1 MRRLRP
7 LLSSYL
13 LAATLVALTPACSSS
28 GGGGGGGGG
37 GNGVDMAMPSD
48 DKDMA
53 GGKDEDMSG
62 GPRDLSGVDLSGA
75 DLATSPVDMSMGGTG
90 LPCTPGSY
98 RCGSANAVQ
107 ICNSTGTAWLHSM
120 TCAVSCVSGLCTG
133 ACSPGEKRCN
143 MKAVEECNGAGTAW
157 STVEMCTGSCSSGRC
172 ALANLDVTMNKS
184 LDGTIY
190 VDGDFI
196 VRSGVTVQ
204 VPRGDLTVYA
214 KNITVENMATINAA
228 PTGNP
233 YGWGQGNRGSYNE
246 SSGGG
251 GGNGTYGNPGMG
263 SYPGS
268 GGAPIGSNT
277 DLWVVGGGRGAT
289 PAGGGGGAGG
299 SGGGAIRLIA
309 SDKITMAGFLTANG
323 TNGGDY
329 TATYGGGGGGGA
341 GGGILL
347 AATGN
352 VVVSGNISATGG
364 GGGRGYNGS
373 FGGGGGQGRVRTLT
387 GGTTMVTGSIAGQR
401 TDGLLPPTTITSSTH
416 PNQDLIYNDDF
427 DQVQMSWVSP
437 FASRQGYYHMLNT
450 TLWQVPTPGTGK
462 FVNTEMVSFP
472 ASAVATGENYF
483 HITPVDAMSNVGT
496 VENTFR
502 IQINR
507 TPPSVASSSHGS
519 STTWYD
525 NPDVFFEW
533 NFPVS
538 ENNVKG
544 VYYVLDNYGDT
555 IPDKSA
561 TFVPLPQ
568 KKILRSMVSN
578 GIWVMHVLAMDQQGY
593 LTKAA
598 THLRVNVG
606 MNPGTGGVLGL
617 VTDSMGKPLDGA
629 LVKLN
634 RGLYTQS
641 TNSSGNYN
649 ITGVSAGTYE
659 LKVSK
664 SGKTATQMVTVTKDM
679 TTTLNVSIP

>member
-1 MRRLRP
+1 MRRLHP

-13 LAATLVALTPACSSS
+13 LAATLVALTPGCSSS
-28 GGGGGGGGG
+28 GGGGGG

-53 GGKDEDMSG
+53 GGKDEDMSA

-75 DLATSPVDMSMGGTG
+75 DLATPPVDMSMGGTG

-98 RCGSANAVQ
+98 RCGPALSVQ
-107 ICNSTGTAWLHSM
+107 ICNSTGTAWLHST

-133 ACSPGEKRCN
+133 TCSPGAKRCN

-157 STVEMCTGSCSSGRC
+157 STVETCSGSCSSGRC
-172 ALANLDVTMNKS
+172 ALASLDVTMNKT
-184 LDGTIY
+184 LDGTIN
-190 VDGDFI
+190 VDGDFT

-204 VPRGDLTVYA
+204 VPSGDLTVYA
-214 KNITVENMATINAA
+214 RNITVENMATINAA

-233 YGWGQGNRGSYNE
+233 YGWGAGGRGSYPY
-246 SSGGG
+246 SGAGG
-251 GGNGTYGNPGMG
+251 GGNGTVGGTGMG
-263 SYPGS
+263 SGPG
-268 GGAPIGSNT
+268 GGGSAIGSNT
-277 DLWVVGGGRGAT
+277 DYWVVGGGRGAT
-289 PAGGGGGAGG
+289 STAPGSGVGGA
-299 SGGGAIRLIA
+299 GGGAIRLIA
-309 SDKITMAGFLTANG
+309 SGNVTVAGFLTANA
-323 TNGGDY
+323 TNGGSY
-329 TATYGGGGGGGA
+329 TASEAGGGGGGA

-347 AATGN
+347 AASGD
-352 VVVSGNISATGG
+352 VAVSGNISAQGG
-364 GGGRGYNGS
+364 SGGRGYYGGY
-373 FGGGGGQGRVRTLT
+373 FGGSGAPGRVRILA
-387 GGTTMVTGSIAGQR
+387 GKTTSITGSISGQR

-427 DQVQMSWVSP
+427 DQVLMSWVSP
-437 FASRQGYYHMLNT
+437 FASCMGYYHMLNT
-450 TLWQVPTPGTGK
+450 NIWQVPAPGTAK
-462 FVNTEMVSFP
+462 FVNTEMTNYP
-472 ASAVATGENYF
+472 ASMVSAGENYF
-483 HITPVDAMSNVGT
+483 HIASVDMMSNVGT

-507 TPPSVASSSHGS
+507 TPPSLSSSSHPS

-533 NFPVS
+533 GFPVS
-538 ENNVKG
+538 DGNVKG
-544 VYYVLDNYGDT
+544 VYYVFDNYGET